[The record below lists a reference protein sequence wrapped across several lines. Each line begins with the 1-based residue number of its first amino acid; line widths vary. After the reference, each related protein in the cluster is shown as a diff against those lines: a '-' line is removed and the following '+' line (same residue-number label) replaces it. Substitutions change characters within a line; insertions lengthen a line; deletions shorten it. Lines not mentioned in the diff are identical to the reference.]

1 MHKPEGLTV
10 FEKFIPPEL
19 FYPCLHQA
27 IKDEFSLPILMKQLL
42 FSLENNLMDR
52 RILVYKD
59 KIRFKRIENAS
70 T

>member
-10 FEKFIPPEL
+10 FEKLIPPEL
-19 FYPCLHQA
+19 FYPCLHEA
-27 IKDEFSLPILMKQLL
+27 IKDEWKLEILGKQLL
-42 FSLENNLMDR
+42 FSTEDNVMDR
-52 RILVYKD
+52 RLLAYKD